1 MRKTEPQN
9 AQDVGFEVEIRSG
22 GRAYDPGTQRDT
34 VRTISPNREVAKA
47 GARRRRLAV
56 LSVIAIGIAALALWA
71 WRSNPN
77 TNVPEDAVARVN
89 GEYIYER
96 DIDREISLTKTSL
109 YLSKGDR
116 TDLPSR
122 AKVLEDL
129 ISRKMQVQDAHK
141 AGVSADQSNVDHAMQ
156 DIVTRTGVSQDKLTA
171 ALANYNLAL
180 DDMRGVTADVVLINK
195 YIGDYVAKGAT
206 NDLDVQ
212 NKKNDWLTN
221 LAQTSKIDRLKASG
235 AGAAPQIGSEAP
247 DFTLK
252 DLKGKEIKLSALRG
266 RPVMVNFWATWCP
279 PCRAEIPTLV
289 QMYADTHKSGDPYE
303 IIGVA
308 TQSDLSTVQAFAG
321 ELGINFSVVTDA
333 DNRVTNDLYH
343 VLPIPTSFFIDKS
356 GTIRD
361 IHVGP
366 VERTKLEEWLLK

>member
-1 MRKTEPQN
+1 MSKTKPQN

-22 GRAYDPGTQRDT
+22 GRAYDPGTQRNT
-34 VRTISPNREVAKA
+34 VRTISPNREIAKA

-56 LSVIAIGIAALALWA
+56 LSVIVVGMAALALWA
-71 WRSNPN
+71 WASNPN
-77 TNVPEDAVARVN
+77 TNVPQDAVARVN

-129 ISRKMQVQDAHK
+129 ISRKMQVQDARK
-141 AGVSADQSNVDHAMQ
+141 AGVSADKSEVDNAMQ
-156 DIVTRTGVSQDKLTA
+156 DIVNRTGVSQDKLAA
-171 ALANYNLAL
+171 ALANYNLTL
-180 DDMRGVTADVVLINK
+180 DDMMGVTADVVLINK

-206 NDLDVQ
+206 SDLDVQ

-221 LAQTSKIDRLKASG
+221 LAQTSKIDRLKAAG
-235 AGAAPQIGSEAP
+235 EGAAPQIGSLAP

-356 GTIRD
+356 GTIQD

-366 VERTKLEEWLLK
+366 VERTKLEQWLLK